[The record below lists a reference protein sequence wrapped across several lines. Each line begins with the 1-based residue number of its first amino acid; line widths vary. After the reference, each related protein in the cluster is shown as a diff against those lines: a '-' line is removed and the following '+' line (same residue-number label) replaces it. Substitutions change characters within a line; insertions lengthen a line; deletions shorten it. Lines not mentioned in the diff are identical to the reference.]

1 MGPINWTRTLTIL
14 LTVLVAVVLI
24 AVALWVVSHFIAD
37 VLILFIAAI
46 VAYLLT
52 PIVGALQGRGV
63 SRPLAISLVYIVLV
77 GVIVSLGFVLAPSI
91 TEQARL
97 LQAHLP
103 GLLRDLG
110 KRSASLTQFLHA
122 HGVTLTLPTSN
133 ASGVISD
140 AGPGVLGGVLNLAA
154 SLWTVLFDGGLVLV
168 IAFYLLNDSK
178 TIIRFLEGLAPRRYA
193 AAWGFAMKS
202 AGLIVGRYVRAQI
215 VVAATVGVLG
225 GMGAALL
232 GVEYAPLIGI
242 FAFFAESIPVL
253 GPIIASVPAILIAA
267 LQTPWP
273 WRALGVVVWFFVLQ
287 QLEQNVIMPRL
298 SGHAVGIHP
307 VAAIMSILIGFSVA
321 SVWGALFAVPLLG
334 FAVALVREGVRAY
347 RASALDMTLS
357 PLDDEGEREEP
368 SPRATARE
376 AARS

>member
-14 LTVLVAVVLI
+14 LTVLVAVVLT
-24 AVALWVVSHFIAD
+24 AFALWVVSHFIGD

-52 PIVGALQGRGV
+52 PVVAALQRRTGV
-63 SRPLAISLVYIVLV
+63 PRPLAISLVYVVLIAVLV
-77 GVIVSLGFVLAPSI
+77 GLGFALIPSLAA
-91 TEQARL
+91 QVRL

-103 GLLRDLG
+103 DLLHELG

-122 HGVTLTLPTSN
+122 RGVTLPTNN
-133 ASGVISD
+133 ASGVIND

-154 SLWTVLFDGGLVLV
+154 SLWTVLFDGFLVLV
-168 IAFYLLNDSK
+168 IAFYLLNDSAA
-178 TIIRFLEGLAPRRYA
+178 IIQFLKSLAPRRYA
-193 AAWGFAMKS
+193 AASAFALES
-202 AGLIVGRYVRAQI
+202 AGRIVGRYVRAQI
-215 VVAATVGVLG
+215 VVAAMVGLLG
-225 GMGAALL
+225 GTGAALL
-232 GVEYAPLIGI
+232 GVQYAPLIGI

-253 GPIIASVPAILIAA
+253 GPIIASVPAILIAS
-267 LQTPWP
+267 LETPWP
-273 WRALGVVVWFFVLQ
+273 WHALAVALWFFVLQ

-307 VAAIMSILIGFSVA
+307 VAALMAILIGFSVA

-347 RASALDMTLS
+347 SASSQGITLT
-357 PLDDEGEREEP
+357 PLDDEGKHEEQP
-368 SPRATARE
+368 PRPAVRQ

>member
-1 MGPINWTRTLTIL
+1 MGPINWTRMLTIL

-24 AVALWVVSHFIAD
+24 AVALWVVSHFVGD

-52 PIVGALQGRGV
+52 PIVGALQARGL
-63 SRPLAISLVYIVLV
+63 SRPLAISLVYVVLV
-77 GVIVSLGFVLAPSI
+77 GVLVGLGFLLAPSI
-91 TEQARL
+91 SEQAQQ
-97 LQAHLP
+97 LQVHLP
-103 GLLRDLG
+103 GLVRDLG
-110 KRSASLTQFLHA
+110 KRSASLTEFLHA
-122 HGVTLTLPTSN
+122 HGVTLPANN
-133 ASGVISD
+133 ASGVIND

-178 TIIRFLEGLAPRRYA
+178 TIIRFLESLAPRRYA
-193 AAWGFAMKS
+193 AASAFAMES
-202 AGLIVGRYVRAQI
+202 AGRIVGRYVRAQI
-215 VVAATVGVLG
+215 LVAATVGVLG
-225 GMGAALL
+225 GLGAALL

-253 GPIIASVPAILIAA
+253 GPIIASVPAILIAS

-273 WRALGVVVWFFVLQ
+273 WRALAVAVWFFVLQ

-347 RASALDMTLS
+347 RAGAEGVTLS
-357 PLDDEGEREEP
+357 PDGESDPEEP
-368 SPRATARE
+368 SPRATMRQEARP
-376 AARS
+376 